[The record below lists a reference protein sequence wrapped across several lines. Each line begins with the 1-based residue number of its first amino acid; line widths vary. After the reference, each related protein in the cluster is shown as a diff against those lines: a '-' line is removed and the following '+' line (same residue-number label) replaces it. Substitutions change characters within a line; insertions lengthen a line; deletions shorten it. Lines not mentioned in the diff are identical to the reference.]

1 MKEFIHNAKR
11 LLLLAVPIMLGSA
24 GQNVI
29 ALTDSLFL
37 YGYDEKDFAAVGFVS
52 VFYLVISSIAY
63 GFSKGGQIIIARK
76 YGERSPT
83 AVKKYFYAILFFEL
97 VVGLFIFII
106 LKFFSTDILSL
117 FVKSQVILQKSLEF
131 IEYRIYGLVFA
142 YVGLA
147 FLSLYMGIGRPKIIL
162 IDTVFLGLTNILLC
176 YLLVYGKAGFP
187 EMGIAGAGLAS
198 SLAEIA
204 AFVFFLVYI
213 LLDKDLKPF
222 DLFSIP
228 HIEPAE
234 LRNIYK
240 LSLPILM
247 QSVIG
252 IASWFIFFSFIEK
265 LGERALAISNLLRV
279 VYLIFTIP
287 CWGFAAAINTMVS
300 KTIGRK
306 REQRVLKQVYH
317 SSLISLAVTTIVSF
331 PFLIFAQTLMYPFL
345 GGGDTALF
353 QESLP
358 YFKILFAI
366 LMVASFSNIFFNG
379 VSGAG
384 ETSKGLNIQIIG
396 SLLYL
401 GITWVAILYP
411 ETLGLKWAWYG
422 EIVYWLSQCLLSWW
436 VLKSGKWYFIK
447 F

>member
-11 LLLLAVPIMLGSA
+11 LLFLAIPIMLGSA

-37 YGYDEKDFAAVGFVS
+37 YRYDENDFAAVGFVS

-76 YGERSPT
+76 YGERSPL

-97 VVGLFIFII
+97 VVGLLIFIV
-106 LKFFSTDILSL
+106 LKFFSAEILSL
-117 FVKSQVILQKSLEF
+117 FVKSEVILQKSLEF
-131 IEYRIYGLVFA
+131 LEYRIYGLVFA

-147 FLSLYMGIGRPKIIL
+147 FLSLYMGLGRPKIIL
-162 IDTVFLGLTNILLC
+162 IDTVFLGLSNILLC
-176 YLLVYGKAGFP
+176 YLLVYGKGRFP

-204 AFVFFLVYI
+204 AFVFFLIYI
-213 LLDKDLKPF
+213 LLDKDLRPF
-222 DLFSIP
+222 DLFTIP
-228 HIEPAE
+228 HIEPSE

-306 REQRVLKQVYH
+306 REQRVLNQVYH
-317 SSLISLAVTTIVSF
+317 SSLISLTVTTLVSF
-331 PFLIFAQTLMYPFL
+331 PFLIFAQTL
-345 GGGDTALF
+345 
-353 QESLP
+353 
-358 YFKILFAI
+358 
-366 LMVASFSNIFFNG
+366 
-379 VSGAG
+379 
-384 ETSKGLNIQIIG
+384 
-396 SLLYL
+396 
-401 GITWVAILYP
+401 
-411 ETLGLKWAWYG
+411 
-422 EIVYWLSQCLLSWW
+422 LLS
-436 VLKSGKWYFIK
+436 LIHI
-447 F
+447 